1 MFLAVCTSVH
11 KDVSGGVYVCTQ
23 RGFARVEPFR
33 AESATRIDVTY
44 DCANDCTCVVFP
56 KTMQQPEQ
64 HHNTNMSCVACV
76 ICSVVLG
83 GLCFR
88 RSHGFDDVACVL
100 FLIRYAL

>member
-1 MFLAVCTSVH
+1 MLE
-11 KDVSGGVYVCTQ
+11 VYVVYTKVSSRNVC
-23 RGFARVEPFR
+23 
-33 AESATRIDVTY
+33 SVTY

-56 KTMQQPEQ
+56 KTTQQPEQ

-100 FLIRYAL
+100 FLIRYALYCVGLKCYEML